1 MTWNRG
7 TAGALFL
14 AGVYVWML
22 AGCGAKPPEPV
33 AEQEPAHAKNQAGV
47 ITLSPESQRS
57 AEIVVDEAAVRSL
70 QRELQAPGSI
80 QVNQNRLAH
89 VGPRIP
95 GRIVEIKAGLGERV
109 KAGATLAVIDSPE
122 LGQAQSDYLTA
133 RAKLVV
139 AEKAFERAKT
149 LLEGKVI
156 GTGEFQR
163 REGEYLSAKAE
174 AQAAGDRLNLLGMT
188 EDAIAALGGERA
200 IRSQVAITAPFGG
213 TVIERR
219 VTLGEVVEPAKALFT
234 IADLSILWGIAE
246 IPEQD
251 LTRVKK
257 GLPAE
262 VSVSAYPGEKF
273 LGRITYVSET
283 IDPASRTVNVR
294 VDVDNGKSKLKPEM
308 FATFKIV
315 TDEAERVLSLPDSAI
330 QREGGK
336 AIVFV
341 AKGEGRFEKRPVELG
356 PESQGWQVVRSGLQ
370 PGEQVVTKG
379 AFVLKSETLKGQME
393 E

>member
-1 MTWNRG
+1 MRG
-7 TAGALFL
+7 RTRGIPALLFALTLTAL
-14 AGVYVWML
+14 
-22 AGCGAKPPEPV
+22 GCQAKPPAEPV
-33 AEQEPAHAKNQAGV
+33 SASEGASPHEDAV
-47 ITLSPESQRS
+47 VTLTPESQRA
-57 AEIVVDEAAVRSL
+57 AEIVVEEVAFRPL
-70 QRELQAPGSI
+70 QRKLQAPGSI

-156 GTGEFQR
+156 GTGEYQR
-163 REGEYLSAKAE
+163 REGEYLAAKAE
-174 AQAAGDRLNLLGMT
+174 AQAAEDRLTLLGMT
-188 EDAIAALGGERA
+188 DDAIAALGGERA

-213 TVIERR
+213 TVIDRR
-219 VTLGEVVEPAKALFT
+219 VTLGEVVEPGKALFT
-234 IADLSILWGIAE
+234 IADLSVLWGIAE

-251 LTRVKK
+251 LARVKK

-273 LGRITYVSET
+273 QGRTTYLSET
-283 IDPASRTVNVR
+283 IDPSSRTVNVR
-294 VDVDNGKSKLKPEM
+294 VDVDNGRGKLKPEM
-308 FATFKIV
+308 FATFTIV
-315 TDEAERVLSLPDSAI
+315 TDEADRVLSLPDTAI